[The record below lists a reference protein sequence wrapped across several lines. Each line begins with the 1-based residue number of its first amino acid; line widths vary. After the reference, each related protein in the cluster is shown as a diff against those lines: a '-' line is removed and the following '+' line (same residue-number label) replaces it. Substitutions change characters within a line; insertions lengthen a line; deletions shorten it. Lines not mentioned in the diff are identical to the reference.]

1 MIVSFQYITVDPDQL
16 QILQGLWFPW
26 CSTAMIVSFQYITV
40 DPDQLQIL
48 QGLWFP
54 WCSNCSRDAIKQLVG
69 IVGAVIMPHNI
80 YLHSAL
86 VLVSV
91 CVVFVCWSV

>member
-1 MIVSFQYITVDPDQL
+1 
-16 QILQGLWFPW
+16 
-26 CSTAMIVSFQYITV
+26 MIVSFQYITV

-91 CVVFVCWSV
+91 CVVFVCWSVCVSV